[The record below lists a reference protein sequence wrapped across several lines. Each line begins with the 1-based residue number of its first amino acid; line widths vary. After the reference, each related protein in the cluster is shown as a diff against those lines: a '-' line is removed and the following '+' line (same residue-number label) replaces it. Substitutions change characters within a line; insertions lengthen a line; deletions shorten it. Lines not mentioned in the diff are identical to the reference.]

1 MVKTDHEKYMT
12 AALSLAR
19 DAAARGET
27 PVGCV
32 IADERGEIIGRG
44 SNRTEECSS
53 ATRHAEIEA
62 IEEASEKHGWRLD
75 GCSLYVTMEPCPMCA
90 GAILNSR
97 ISKVFYGAKD
107 KRAGSCGSVIN
118 LFMENYGRSPQIV
131 GGILEEECTAVLSEF
146 FKKLR

>member
-1 MVKTDHEKYMT
+1 MDEKNMK
-12 AALSLAR
+12 AALALAKE
-19 DAAARGET
+19 AAERGET

-32 IADERGEIIGRG
+32 IVDESGNIIGRG
-44 SNRTEECSS
+44 SNRTEEMSS

-62 IEEASEKHGWRLD
+62 IEEASKARGWRLD

-97 ISKVFYGAKD
+97 ISKIFYGAKD
-107 KRAGSCGSVIN
+107 DRAGSCGSVIN

-131 GGILEEECTAVLSEF
+131 GGILKDECAEVLKDF

>member
-1 MVKTDHEKYMT
+1 MKE
-12 AALSLAR
+12 ALALAR
-19 DAAARGET
+19 EAAARGET

-32 IADERGEIIGRG
+32 VVDEKGRVIGRG
-44 SNRTEECSS
+44 SNRTEELSS
-53 ATRHAEIEA
+53 ATRHAEMEA
-62 IEEASEKHGWRLD
+62 IEQASKAYGWRLD

-97 ISKVFYGAKD
+97 VSKLFYGVKD

-118 LFMENYGRSPQIV
+118 LFMENYGRSPQIT
-131 GGILEEECTAVLSEF
+131 GGIMEEECAVVLTEF